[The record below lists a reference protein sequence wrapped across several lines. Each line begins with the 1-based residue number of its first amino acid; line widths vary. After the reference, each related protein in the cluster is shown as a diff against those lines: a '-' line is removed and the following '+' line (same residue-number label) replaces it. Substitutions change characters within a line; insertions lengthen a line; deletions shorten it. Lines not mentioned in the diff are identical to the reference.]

1 MFSMKF
7 RKSMTVEDSKK
18 RMNIANFINIYTNII
33 TTSYVMRIT
42 QNKNDSINSILQHG
56 RGSVSYFRISI
67 SDPVSQTVQMEG
79 SYHLLS
85 YKD

>member
-1 MFSMKF
+1 
-7 RKSMTVEDSKK
+7 
-18 RMNIANFINIYTNII
+18 
-33 TTSYVMRIT
+33 MRIT

-67 SDPVSQTVQMEG
+67 SGPVSQTVQVEG

>member
-1 MFSMKF
+1 M
-7 RKSMTVEDSKK
+7 
-18 RMNIANFINIYTNII
+18 
-33 TTSYVMRIT
+33 T

-56 RGSVSYFRISI
+56 RVVDNNCCVVFPTLRFLYL
-67 SDPVSQTVQMEG
+67 MEG